1 MLAGR
6 GVSPGPVREGDATT
20 WPQEAGKPTSGV
32 YLVREG
38 AGGELEDHSVEAAVA
53 KVDPLGVA
61 MDEGAEA
68 VHAALAGSLGR
79 NPHVL
84 LARIDADHPASQA
97 PGQVDG
103 GTAVAAADVEHS

>member
-53 KVDPLGVA
+53 EVDALGVA

-68 VHAALAGSLGR
+68 VHAALAGPLGR

-97 PGQVDG
+97 PGQVHG
-103 GTAVAAADVEHS
+103 GTAVPAADVEHS